1 MVSSE
6 AVASPGLSEAEA
18 QDPLL
23 PLLRAQRHADTQ
35 QPLTLVGRLVALADG
50 GARPLVAWPG
60 QAGAAALSARSTVDL
75 LPHQIGLDVLLT
87 FDDGDRAKPIVIGVL
102 RGQQAELPAQLP
114 STVLVE
120 SDGQRVMV
128 TARDELV
135 LRCGRSSI
143 TMGADGRMT
152 LKADVIVS
160 EAAEL
165 NRVRGGSVQLN

>member
-6 AVASPGLSEAEA
+6 AVTTAGLAEPDA
-18 QDPLL
+18 HDPLL
-23 PLLRAQRHADTQ
+23 PLLRAQRHADTP
-35 QPLTLVGRLVALADG
+35 QPVTLVGRLVALAEG
-50 GARPLVAWPG
+50 GARALVAYPD
-60 QAGAAALSARSTVDL
+60 QPGAAALSARTTVDL
-75 LPHQIGLDVLLT
+75 LSHQIGLDVLLT
-87 FDDGDRAKPIVIGVL
+87 FDGGDRAKPIVIGVL
-102 RGQQAELPAQLP
+102 RGQHAELPAQLP
-114 STVLVE
+114 PTVLVE
-120 SDGQRVMV
+120 SDGQRVML

-160 EAAEL
+160 EAAEV